1 MNRALLGPSY
11 TDDEILKVI
20 RKFKLKYERYE
31 TDDLITKVAKILE
44 SQKYLGFFQGR
55 MEYGPRS
62 LGSRSILAD
71 PRGKDVQK
79 MLNLKIKFRES
90 FRPFAPAILS
100 DLSEKY
106 FDNQQESPYM
116 LSTYELK
123 NNNKKK
129 VDIDKNLDIK
139 SQLKN
144 IKSEFPA
151 ITHVDFSSRVQT
163 VDKHSNELF
172 YKLLLKFYEI
182 TGCPIL
188 LNTSFNVRGEP
199 IVCSPKDAINCFIS
213 TNLDY
218 LVIGKYIIKKD
229 EKFPEVKFLKNNY
242 LD

>member
-139 SQLKN
+139 SQLK
-144 IKSEFPA
+144 
-151 ITHVDFSSRVQT
+151 
-163 VDKHSNELF
+163 
-172 YKLLLKFYEI
+172 
-182 TGCPIL
+182 
-188 LNTSFNVRGEP
+188 
-199 IVCSPKDAINCFIS
+199 
-213 TNLDY
+213 
-218 LVIGKYIIKKD
+218 KY
-229 EKFPEVKFLKNNY
+229 
-242 LD
+242 